1 MGKKWIVGMLAALI
15 VAYLGLWPFDSLDAG
30 EIYMV
35 ETLLI
40 SGEDGKI
47 NVYTRDVSAEGGT
60 VNEAIKNLA
69 ERTPGQ
75 LFLRQTKRVIFCGGA
90 EERIDICTMPRE
102 LPIGVIIYRSNQEP
116 EKLQEDYDEMERR
129 LGAKERREEQL
140 PTLAKLQNRALE
152 KTEGESVA

>member
-75 LFLRQTKRVIFCGGA
+75 LFLRQTKRIIFCGGA

-102 LPIGVIIYRSNQEP
+102 LPIGVIIYRSSQEP

-129 LGAKERREEQL
+129 LEAKERREEQL

-152 KTEGESVA
+152 KAEGESVA

>member
-129 LGAKERREEQL
+129 LGAKERRKEQL

-152 KTEGESVA
+152 KAEGESVA

>member
-129 LGAKERREEQL
+129 LEAKERREEQL

-152 KTEGESVA
+152 KAEGESVA